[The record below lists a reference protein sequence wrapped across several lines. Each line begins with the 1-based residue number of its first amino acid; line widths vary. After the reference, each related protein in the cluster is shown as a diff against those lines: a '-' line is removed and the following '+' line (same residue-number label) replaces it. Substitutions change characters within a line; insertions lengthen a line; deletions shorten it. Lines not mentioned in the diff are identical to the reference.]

1 MSGRIVR
8 QSKFRNV
15 YGQAAKPEATWIG
28 TKLANHAW
36 DTNFL
41 CANTKYFAMLWLSAG
56 GGVYAVLNMDQPG
69 KLGEVP
75 LVSVHKAA
83 VLDIEFNPFNEG
95 LIASCSED
103 CNVCICQ
110 IPEGG
115 VKANITAP
123 IQTLQGHKRKVGTVN
138 FHPCANN
145 VLATSSSD
153 YTVKIWDIEKGEDMF
168 TIGGHADIIQSCA
181 WNRDGSQIASACRDK
196 KLRVIDP
203 RKQTVGAEVVC
214 HQGVKGVRVCWMA
227 DKDKI
232 LTTGFTKTIER
243 EFCVW
248 DPRNLA
254 EPLAKQILDTQ
265 SGVIMPFY
273 DPDTSLLF
281 LAGKGDG
288 NVRFY
293 EVVDDKPYFY
303 FITEHKSTVP
313 QRGMCQL
320 PKRAVN
326 VSQCEVV
333 RLLKAE
339 NAKVE
344 PISFIVPRKSDL
356 YQDDLFPN
364 CYAGIPSLPA
374 DEWKAGKDELPNVTF
389 SHAPGFVAPVRP
401 ADFKPV
407 VKEVKEEKP
416 KTEKELRD
424 ENEAMKTRI
433 AYLEAELVKKE
444 NVIKDLQASKA
455 PQ

>member
-15 YGQAAKPEATWIG
+15 FGQAAKPEQCYLG

-36 DTNFL
+36 DSNFI

-56 GGVYAVLNMDQPG
+56 GGVFSVIPFDHAG
-69 KLGEVP
+69 KLGDVP

-83 VLDIEFNPFNEG
+83 VLDIEFNPFNED
-95 LIASCSED
+95 LIASASED

-115 VKANITAP
+115 LKANLTTP
-123 IQTLQGHKRKVGTVN
+123 VQTLQGHKRKVGTVN

-153 YTVKIWDIEKGEDMF
+153 FTVKIWDIEAGQDMF

-181 WNRDGSQIASACRDK
+181 WNRDGSLIASACRDR
-196 KLRVIDP
+196 KLRVLDP
-203 RKQTVGAEVVC
+203 RAQTAAGEVVC
-214 HQGVKGVRVCWMA
+214 HQGVKGLRVCWMT

-243 EFCVW
+243 EFSIW

-254 EPLAKQILDTQ
+254 EPLAHQILDTQ

-273 DPDTSLLF
+273 DPDTSILF

-293 EVVDDKPYFY
+293 EIVDAAPFFY
-303 FITEHKSTVP
+303 FITEHKSTIP

-326 VSQCEVV
+326 VSQCEIV

-339 NAKVE
+339 NSRVE

-364 CYAGIPSLPA
+364 CFAGIPSETA
-374 DEWKAGKDELPNVTF
+374 AEWRAGTSNPPNCSF

-401 ADFKPV
+401 VDFKPV
-407 VKEVKEEKP
+407 QQEAPKEKP

-424 ENEAMKTRI
+424 ENEAMRNRI
-433 AYLEAELVKKE
+433 AYLEAEIVKKD
-444 NVIKDLQASKA
+444 NVIRDLEAKV
-455 PQ
+455 PK